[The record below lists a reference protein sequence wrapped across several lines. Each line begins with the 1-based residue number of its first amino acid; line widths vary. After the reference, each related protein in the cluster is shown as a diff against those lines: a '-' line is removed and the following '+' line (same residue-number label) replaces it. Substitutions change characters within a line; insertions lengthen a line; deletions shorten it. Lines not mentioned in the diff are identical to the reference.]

1 MWMVYISL
9 EEKHKAESLGT
20 PVRDLAQGIMGA
32 SVKTLEKG
40 SLNSLNGTKD
50 KMNVTLFV
58 VVVVVV
64 FEETQRQRKERP
76 ITAHAQLKEKQEREP
91 GP

>member
-20 PVRDLAQGIMGA
+20 PVRDLELKLQ
-32 SVKTLEKG
+32 KKG
-40 SLNSLNGTKD
+40 D
-50 KMNVTLFV
+50 KGQNERYDFFF
-58 VVVVVV
+58 VVVV
-64 FEETQRQRKERP
+64 FEETQRQRKEQP

>member
-1 MWMVYISL
+1 ML
-9 EEKHKAESLGT
+9 
-20 PVRDLAQGIMGA
+20 R
-32 SVKTLEKG
+32 
-40 SLNSLNGTKD
+40 
-50 KMNVTLFV
+50 FF
-58 VVVVVV
+58 VVVVV

>member
-1 MWMVYISL
+1 MWMVYISV

-40 SLNSLNGTKD
+40 ALNSLNGTKD
-50 KMNVTLFV
+50 KMNVTF
-58 VVVVVV
+58 
-64 FEETQRQRKERP
+64 FCCCCF
-76 ITAHAQLKEKQEREP
+76 
-91 GP
+91 